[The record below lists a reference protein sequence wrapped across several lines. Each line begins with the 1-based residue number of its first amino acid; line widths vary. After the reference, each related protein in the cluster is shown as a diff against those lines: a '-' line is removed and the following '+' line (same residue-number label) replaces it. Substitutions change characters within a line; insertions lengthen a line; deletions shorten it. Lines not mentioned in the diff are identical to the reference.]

1 MFEAIFPKSYVKANR
16 TLTLNDPQ
24 RSEFPS
30 NRIKTSKYNII
41 NFFPK
46 CLFLQFMR
54 VANFYFLATAV
65 VQSISIISPLAPF
78 TAIAPLVFVLLVSLI
93 REAIDDIVTMFHF
106 FEKFLYFTFLYISI
120 GLFVFSWFFMFF
132 CK

>member
-1 MFEAIFPKSYVKANR
+1 MKIRTSTVHPKISQR
-16 TLTLNDPQ
+16 TLYINNPKQNELYNFQ
-24 RSEFPS
+24 G
-30 NRIKTSKYNII
+30 NNIKTSKYNII

-78 TAIAPLVFVLLVSLI
+78 SAIAPLGFVLLVSLI
-93 REAIDDIVTMFHF
+93 RESLDDIV
-106 FEKFLYFTFLYISI
+106 KII
-120 GLFVFSWFFMFF
+120 
-132 CK
+132 

>member
-1 MFEAIFPKSYVKANR
+1 MKVFESIFPKTYFKANR
-16 TLTLNDPQ
+16 TLILNDNSQ
-24 RSEFPS
+24 NSEYPS

-78 TAIAPLVFVLLVSLI
+78 SAIAPLVFVLVVSLI
-93 REAIDDIVTMFHF
+93 REAIDDIVIF
-106 FEKFLYFTFLYISI
+106 FFQNT
-120 GLFVFSWFFMFF
+120 
-132 CK
+132 

>member
-1 MFEAIFPKSYVKANR
+1 MKAFEAIFPKSYVKANR
-16 TLTLNDPQ
+16 TVILNDSVK
-24 RSEFPS
+24 SEFSS
-30 NRIKTSKYNII
+30 NKIKTSKYNII

-78 TAIAPLVFVLLVSLI
+78 SAIAPLVFVLVVSLI
-93 REAIDDIVTMFHF
+93 REAIDDIVT
-106 FEKFLYFTFLYISI
+106 FLYNYS
-120 GLFVFSWFFMFF
+120 SERAFFKIFYF
-132 CK
+132 IVKEKT

>member
-1 MFEAIFPKSYVKANR
+1 MKVLESIFPKSYQKANR
-16 TLTLNDPQ
+16 TLVLNESTN
-24 RSEFPS
+24 SEYPS

-65 VQSISIISPLAPF
+65 VQSIEIISPLAPF
-78 TAIAPLVFVLLVSLI
+78 SAIAPLVFVLLVSLI
-93 REAIDDIVTMFHF
+93 REAIDDIVTFSKIIVNIITASRKDIAMIT
-106 FEKFLYFTFLYISI
+106 EPISRRPT
-120 GLFVFSWFFMFF
+120 
-132 CK
+132 

>member
-1 MFEAIFPKSYVKANR
+1 MFEAIFPKNYVKANR

-24 RSEFPS
+24 KSEFPS

-106 FEKFLYFTFLYISI
+106 FKNFLYFK
-120 GLFVFSWFFMFF
+120 LFSHFD
-132 CK
+132 